1 MTGYPKMMLPQ
12 NVSCH
17 WQFIKWCC
25 GVPAILGYCALHVFD
40 DAVMLFQFPGWL
52 RCFLVSQLCQDG
64 SFE

>member
-40 DAVMLFQFPGWL
+40 DAVHVPVSWL
-52 RCFLVSQLCQDG
+52 DSMFLG
-64 SFE
+64 FAAMPRW